1 LQSIFVNLKNNEI
14 VVIIFKKK
22 RVSRMITNTE
32 LEYKGDLYP
41 SEIVS
46 FKQEGDSVYFHTD
59 NSVIL
64 KLTVL
69 RDSMIRFRYT
79 TKGYF
84 SNDFSYAIDK
94 SHSHGYNFL
103 EVTEDNHHYQIKTS
117 KVQCRIQKIDMR
129 VSIYDLNENVLLED
143 ELGFH
148 WEESYEY
155 GGNIVKMSKASKD
168 GECFYGLGDKATQ
181 LNLKGKRVENF
192 ATDQY
197 AFSKDQ
203 EPLYKVVPFYI
214 GLQKKESY
222 GIFFDNTFR
231 TYFDFCHER
240 RNVTSFWA
248 EGGEMNY
255 YFIYGPLMQDV
266 VTTYTDLTGKP
277 ELPPLWALGYH
288 QCKWSYYPESN
299 VKEVAAKFRELQIPC
314 DAIYLDIDYM
324 DGFRCFIWNKNYF
337 PDPKRMVAE
346 LAEDGFKTIV
356 IIDPGIKIDKE
367 YSIYKEA
374 LEKDYFCKRADGPF
388 MKGKVWPGE
397 CNFPDYT
404 NPEVREWWAGLFKE
418 LISDIGVKGVWNDM
432 NEPAVMEVPNKT
444 FPMDVRHNYDGNPCS
459 HRKAHNIYGTQM
471 ARATY
476 HGVKRFAYPKR
487 PFVITRSAYAG
498 AQRYTSSWTGDNV
511 ASWEHLW
518 IANIQVQRMCISGMG
533 FTGSDIGGFAEQ
545 PSGELYARWIQL
557 GVFHPFCR
565 THSSGDHGDQEPWA
579 FDEEV
584 IDITRK
590 FVNLRYQ
597 LLPYLYTMFWQYI
610 EEGIPML
617 KPLVYYDQD
626 DTQTHYRNDEF
637 IFGNQILVCPILEP
651 NSLGRRMYIPN
662 GQWYN
667 YWTNEFISGGKE
679 IWVDTKFDQIPIFVK
694 AGAIIPKYPVQQY
707 VGEKEITELT
717 LDLYFNEG
725 KEKSEIY
732 EDAQDGYDYKKGRY
746 SLLSLQTIGKEKE
759 LIVQLHKEGKYITSY
774 STFKINLFGLPFSVK
789 EIEID
794 NVKIDFDRKSLDKE
808 NYLIIDKEF
817 TELHIIGN

>member
-1 LQSIFVNLKNNEI
+1 
-14 VVIIFKKK
+14 
-22 RVSRMITNTE
+22 MITNTE
-32 LEYKGDLYP
+32 LEFKGDLYP
-41 SEIVS
+41 SKIVS
-46 FKQEGDSVYFHTD
+46 FEQDVDSVYFHTE

-64 KLTVL
+64 KVTVL
-69 RDSMIRFRYT
+69 RDSLIRFRYT

-84 SNDFSYAIDK
+84 SKDFSYAIDK
-94 SHSHGYNFL
+94 SYSQGYNFL
-103 EVTEDNHHYQIKTS
+103 DVTEEAEFYKIQTS
-117 KVQCRIQKIDMR
+117 KVKCIIQKRDLR
-129 VSIYDLNENVLLED
+129 VSILDLNDNVLLED

-148 WEESYEY
+148 WEESYEF

-181 LNLKGKRVENF
+181 MNLKGKRLENF

-197 AFSKDQ
+197 AFQKDQ

-214 GLQKKESY
+214 GLQNKQAY

-231 TYFDFCHER
+231 TFFDFCHER
-240 RNVTSFWA
+240 RNVTSFWS

-255 YFIYGPLMQDV
+255 YFIYGPQMEDV
-266 VTTYTDLTGKP
+266 VTSYTDLTGKP

-299 VKEVAAKFRELQIPC
+299 VKEVAAKFRELKIPC

-324 DGFRCFIWNKNYF
+324 EGFRCFTWNKEYF

-346 LAEDGFKTIV
+346 LAEDGFKTVV

-367 YSIYKEA
+367 YSVYKEA
-374 LEKDYFCKRADGPF
+374 LEKDYFCKRADGPY

-444 FPMDVRHNYDGNPCS
+444 FPMDVRHDYDGNPCS

-487 PFVITRSAYAG
+487 PFIITRSAYAG
-498 AQRYTSSWTGDNV
+498 AQRYSSSWTGDNV
-511 ASWEHLW
+511 ATWEHLW
-518 IANIQVQRMCISGMG
+518 IANIQVQRMSISGMG

-545 PSGELYARWIQL
+545 PSGELYTRWIQL

-610 EEGIPML
+610 EAGVPML
-617 KPLVYYDQD
+617 KPLVYYDQE

-651 NSLGRRMYIPN
+651 NAIGRRMYIPR

-667 YWTNEFISGGKE
+667 YWTNDLVTGGKE
-679 IWVDTKFDQIPIFVK
+679 MWVDTKYDEIPVFVK
-694 AGAIIPKYPVQQY
+694 AGSVIPKYPVQQY
-707 VGEKEITELT
+707 VGELEFDELT
-717 LDLYFNEG
+717 LDLYYKEG
-725 KEKSEIY
+725 KEKSVVY

-746 SLLSLQTIGKEKE
+746 SFLSFQVTGKETE
-759 LIVQLHKEGKYITSY
+759 LHIQLHKEGKYDTPY
-774 STFKINLFGLPFSVK
+774 SKYKINLIGLPFKVTS
-789 EIEID
+789 IEID
-794 NVKIDFDRKSLDKE
+794 NEKVAIDIEALERD
-808 NYLIIDKEF
+808 NYFIVDKEF
-817 TELHIIGN
+817 NVLHITGE

>member
-1 LQSIFVNLKNNEI
+1 
-14 VVIIFKKK
+14 
-22 RVSRMITNTE
+22 MITNTA

-41 SEIVS
+41 SKIIS
-46 FKQEGDSVYFHTD
+46 HQHEGDSVFFHTD
-59 NSVIL
+59 NKVIL
-64 KLTVL
+64 KVTIL
-69 RDSMIRFRYT
+69 RDSLIRFRFT

-84 SNDFSYAIDK
+84 SNDFSYAVDK
-94 SHSHGYNFL
+94 TQLHGYNFL
-103 EVTEDNHHYQIKTS
+103 ELTEEEAYFQIRTS
-117 KVQCRIQKIDMR
+117 KVKCKIQKRDLR
-129 VSIYDLNENVLLED
+129 LAIYDLNDFLILED

-155 GGNIVKMSKASKD
+155 GGNIVKMSKSSKD

-181 LNLKGKRVENF
+181 MNLKGKRLENF

-197 AFSKDQ
+197 AYQKEQD
-203 EPLYKVVPFYI
+203 PLYKVVPFYI
-214 GLQKKESY
+214 GLHNKVSY

-231 TYFDFCHER
+231 TFFDFCQER

-255 YFIYGPLMQDV
+255 YFIYGPQMQDV

-277 ELPPLWALGYH
+277 ELPPLWVLGYH
-288 QCKWSYYPESN
+288 QCKWSYYPESK
-299 VKEVAAKFRELQIPC
+299 VKEITSKFRELKIPC

-324 DGFRCFIWNKNYF
+324 EGFRCFTWNKNYF
-337 PDPKRMVAE
+337 PDPKKMVAE
-346 LAEDGFKTIV
+346 LAEDGFKTVV

-367 YSIYKEA
+367 YWVYQEA
-374 LEKDYFCKRADGPF
+374 LEKDYFCKRADGPY

-404 NPEVREWWAGLFKE
+404 NPVVREWWAGLFKE

-444 FPMDVRHNYDGNPCS
+444 FPTDVRHVYDGNPCS

-476 HGVKRFAYPKR
+476 HGVKRFVYPKR
-487 PFVITRSAYAG
+487 PFVITRSAYSG

-511 ASWEHLW
+511 ATWEHLW
-518 IANIQVQRMCISGMG
+518 IANIQVQRMSISGMG

-545 PSGELYARWIQL
+545 PTGELYARWIQL

-565 THSSGDHGDQEPWA
+565 THSSGDHGNQEPWA

-584 IDITRK
+584 INITRK
-590 FVNLRYQ
+590 FVSLRYQ

-610 EEGIPML
+610 EEGVPML
-617 KPLVYYDQD
+617 KPLVYYDQE

-651 NSLGRRMYIPN
+651 NAVGRRMYIPR
-662 GQWYN
+662 GEWYN
-667 YWTNEFISGGKE
+667 YWTNEFATGGRE
-679 IWVDTKFDQIPIFVK
+679 VWIDTKFDEIPVFVK
-694 AGAIIPKYPVQQY
+694 AGAVIPKYPVQQY
-707 VGEKEITELT
+707 VGELEFDELT
-717 LDLYFNEG
+717 LDLYFKLG
-725 KEKSEIY
+725 KEKSVVY

-746 SLLSLQTIGKEKE
+746 SFLSFSTIGKEKE
-759 LIVQLHKEGKYITSY
+759 LIIQLHKEGKYTTPY
-774 STFKINLFGLPFSVK
+774 SKYKINLIGLPFKVA

-794 NVKIDFDRKSLDKE
+794 NEKIAFDKE
-808 NYLIIDKEF
+808 GFELNHFLIVDKEF
-817 TELHIIGN
+817 NELHIIGE

>member
-1 LQSIFVNLKNNEI
+1 
-14 VVIIFKKK
+14 
-22 RVSRMITNTE
+22 MITNTS

-41 SEIVS
+41 SKIVS
-46 FKQEGDSVYFHTD
+46 YQHEGDTIFFNTD
-59 NSVIL
+59 NKVIL
-64 KLTVL
+64 KVTIL
-69 RDSMIRFRYT
+69 RDSLIRFRFT

-94 SHSHGYNFL
+94 TQLHGYNFL
-103 EVTEDNHHYQIKTS
+103 ELTEEETFIQIRTS
-117 KVQCRIQKIDMR
+117 KVKCKIQKADLR
-129 VSIYDLNENVLLED
+129 LSIYDLNDLLILED

-155 GGNIVKMSKASKD
+155 GGNIVKMSKSSKD

-181 LNLKGKRVENF
+181 MNLKGKRLENF

-197 AFSKDQ
+197 AYQKDQ
-203 EPLYKVVPFYI
+203 DPLYKVVPFYI
-214 GLQKKESY
+214 GLHNKQSY

-231 TYFDFCHER
+231 TFFDFCQER

-255 YFIYGPLMQDV
+255 YFIYGPQMEEV
-266 VTTYTDLTGKP
+266 VVTYTDLTGKP
-277 ELPPLWALGYH
+277 ELPPLWVLGYH
-288 QCKWSYYPESN
+288 QCKWSYYPESK
-299 VKEVAAKFRELQIPC
+299 VKEITSKFRELKIPC

-324 DGFRCFIWNKNYF
+324 EGFRCFTWSKEYF

-346 LAEDGFKTIV
+346 LAEDGFKTVV
-356 IIDPGIKIDKE
+356 IIDPGIKIDKD
-367 YSIYKEA
+367 YWVYQEA
-374 LEKDYFCKRADGPF
+374 LAKDYFCKRADGPY

-404 NPEVREWWAGLFKE
+404 NPVVREWWAGLFKE

-444 FPMDVRHNYDGNPCS
+444 FPMDVRHSYDGNPCS

-487 PFVITRSAYAG
+487 PFVITRSAYSG

-511 ASWEHLW
+511 ATWEHLW

-545 PSGELYARWIQL
+545 PTGELYARWIQL

-565 THSSGDHGDQEPWA
+565 THSSGDHGNQEPWA

-584 IDITRK
+584 INITRK
-590 FVNLRYQ
+590 FVSLRYQ

-610 EEGIPML
+610 EEGLPML

-651 NSLGRRMYIPN
+651 NALGRRMYIPR
-662 GQWYN
+662 GEWYN
-667 YWTNEFISGGKE
+667 YWTNEFTIGGRE
-679 IWVDTKFDQIPIFVK
+679 VWVDTKFDEIPVFVK

-707 VGEKEITELT
+707 VGELEFDELT
-717 LDLYFNEG
+717 LDIYYKKG
-725 KEKSEIY
+725 KEKSVVY

-746 SLLSLQTIGKEKE
+746 SFLSFKSIGKEKE
-759 LIVQLHKEGKYITSY
+759 LIVQLHKEGKFDTPYTKY
-774 STFKINLFGLPFSVK
+774 KINLIGLPFKVVD
-789 EIEID
+789 IEID
-794 NVKIDFDRKSLDKE
+794 NERVEFESVSFGE
-808 NYLIIDKEF
+808 NNFLIVDKEF
-817 TELHIIGN
+817 TELHIVGE